1 MNNLEVKEGRRLRGL
16 ALMNRGPSP
25 LMQVQI
31 PPSIFMAIYPSIG
44 MNLILS
50 ILIPLILTSLWL
62 YTAYL
67 TRTSFPQL
75 RNKRICLLIAHP
87 DDEAMFFSP
96 TLLALTDPD
105 LGNHVKILCLSTGN
119 NDGLGA
125 VRQTELVASAGIL
138 GLRAPQKDVLVIDSP
153 TFPDSMTAEWPAKAI
168 AELLSSAFSPASK
181 SHSEST
187 SRGPSSGGRTSEGP
201 PDVTIDVLV
210 TFDRAGVS
218 GHTNHISLYHGA
230 RAWLEGLMRGHEGWR
245 CPVQLYTL
253 TSTNIVRKYISV
265 FDAPVTMIWGIVR
278 DAFKKSRKVQSRSS
292 EGREGASGAAPS
304 KLLFVNDVMQYRT
317 AQRAMTNGHKSQMIW
332 FRWGWIGVGRFMIV
346 NDLKHEV
353 IK

>member
-1 MNNLEVKEGRRLRGL
+1 MYEY
-16 ALMNRGPSP
+16 RGPLP
-25 LMQVQI
+25 LMQVPIPRFQI
-31 PPSIFMAIYPSIG
+31 SMAIASSVE
-44 MNLILS
+44 MDLFLS

-96 TLLALTDPD
+96 TLLALTDPN
-105 LGNHVKILCLSTGN
+105 LGNHVKLLCLSTGD

-125 VRQTELVASAGIL
+125 VRQTELVASAQLL
-138 GLRAPQKDVLVIDSP
+138 GLRAPKEDVLVIDSP
-153 TFPDSMTAEWPAKAI
+153 NFPDNMTAEWPAKDI
-168 AELLSSAFSPASK
+168 AELLSSAFSPAS
-181 SHSEST
+181 T
-187 SRGPSSGGRTSEGP
+187 SRSEKASAKKPNRGGTSEGP
-201 PDVTIDVLV
+201 PDTTIEVLI

-218 GHTNHISLYHGA
+218 GHINHISLYHGA
-230 RAWLEGLMRGHEGWR
+230 RAWLESLMRGHEGWR

-253 TSTNIVRKYISV
+253 TSTNIVRKYISI
-265 FDAPVTMIWGIVR
+265 FDAPVTMIWGIIR
-278 DAFKKSRKVQSRSS
+278 DAFKNSRKVQSRSS
-292 EGREGASGAAPS
+292 KGREGALGPGPG

-317 AQRAMTNGHKSQMIW
+317 AQRAMTNGHKSQMVW
-332 FRWGWIGVGRFMIV
+332 FRWGWIGVGRYMIV
-346 NDLKHEV
+346 NDLKNEV

>member
-1 MNNLEVKEGRRLRGL
+1 MYRGHL
-16 ALMNRGPSP
+16 P
-25 LMQVQI
+25 LMQVQFPVSI
-31 PPSIFMAIYPSIG
+31 PMSIARSTKMD
-44 MNLILS
+44 LLLS

-125 VRQTELVASAGIL
+125 VRQKELVASAQLL
-138 GLRAPQKDVLVIDSP
+138 GLRKPKEDVLVIDSP
-153 TFPDSMTAEWPAKAI
+153 SFQDSMTAEWPAKDI

-181 SHSEST
+181 SDSEKGAVRKSK
-187 SRGPSSGGRTSEGP
+187 SGGRTSEGP
-201 PDVTIDVLV
+201 ADATIDVLV

-218 GHTNHISLYHGA
+218 GHINHISLYHGV

-253 TSTNIVRKYISV
+253 TSTNIVRKYISI
-265 FDAPVTMIWGIVR
+265 FDAPVSMIWGIIR
-278 DAFKKSRKVQSRSS
+278 DAFKNQGKAQIRSN
-292 EGREGASGAAPS
+292 EGREGSSRPAPS

-332 FRWGWIGVGRFMIV
+332 FRWGWIGIGRYMIV
-346 NDLKHEV
+346 NDLKGEV

>member
-1 MNNLEVKEGRRLRGL
+1 
-16 ALMNRGPSP
+16 
-25 LMQVQI
+25 MQVPDPSLSI
-31 PPSIFMAIYPSIG
+31 PMALAGSIK
-44 MNLILS
+44 MNLLLS

-119 NDGLGA
+119 NDGLGS
-125 VRQTELVASAGIL
+125 VRQTELVASAKLL
-138 GLRAPQKDVLVIDSP
+138 GLRVPKEDVLVIDSP
-153 TFPDSMTAEWPAKAI
+153 IFQDSMIAEWPAKDI
-168 AELLSSAFSPASK
+168 AELLSSAFSPAST
-181 SHSEST
+181 SYSEKGSG
-187 SRGPSSGGRTSEGP
+187 RNFNRGGRTPEGP
-201 PDVTIDVLV
+201 PNATIDVLL

-218 GHTNHISLYHGA
+218 GHINHISLYHGA
-230 RAWLEGLMRGHEGWR
+230 RSWLEVLMRGHEGWR

-253 TSTNIVRKYISV
+253 TSTNILRKYISI
-265 FDAPVTMIWGIVR
+265 FDAPVSMTWGIVR
-278 DAFKKSRKVQSRSS
+278 DAFQHQRKAQTRSS
-292 EGREGASGAAPS
+292 EGREAASGPAPS
-304 KLLFVNDVMQYRT
+304 KLLFVNDVTQYRT
-317 AQRAMTNGHKSQMIW
+317 ARRAMTNGHKSQMVW
-332 FRWGWIGVGRFMIV
+332 FRWGWIGIGRYMVV
-346 NDLKHEV
+346 NDLKNEV

>member
-1 MNNLEVKEGRRLRGL
+1 
-16 ALMNRGPSP
+16 
-25 LMQVQI
+25 
-31 PPSIFMAIYPSIG
+31 
-44 MNLILS
+44 MNLLLS

-96 TLLALTDPD
+96 TLLALTHPD

-125 VRQTELVASAGIL
+125 VRQTELVASAKLL
-138 GLRAPQKDVLVIDSP
+138 GLRAPQEDVLVIDSP
-153 TFPDSMTAEWPAKAI
+153 TFPDSMTTEWPAKDI
-168 AELLSSAFSPASK
+168 AELLSSAFSPASALC
-181 SHSEST
+181 SEKGSARKPD
-187 SRGPSSGGRTSEGP
+187 RGVRTSEGP
-201 PDVTIDVLV
+201 PDATIDVLL

-218 GHTNHISLYHGA
+218 GHINHISLYHGA
-230 RAWLEGLMRGHEGWR
+230 RAWLEGLMRGYEGWR

-253 TSTNIVRKYISV
+253 TSTNIVRKYMSI
-265 FDAPVTMIWGIVR
+265 FDAPVSMIWGIVH
-278 DAFKKSRKVQSRSS
+278 DAFKNQGKVQIRSS
-292 EGREGASGAAPS
+292 VGRKGASGPAPS
-304 KLLFVNDVMQYRT
+304 KLLFVNDVMQYRM
-317 AQRAMTNGHKSQMIW
+317 AQRAMTNGHKSQMAW
-332 FRWGWIGVGRFMIV
+332 FRWGWIGIGRYMIV
-346 NDLKHEV
+346 NDLKREA